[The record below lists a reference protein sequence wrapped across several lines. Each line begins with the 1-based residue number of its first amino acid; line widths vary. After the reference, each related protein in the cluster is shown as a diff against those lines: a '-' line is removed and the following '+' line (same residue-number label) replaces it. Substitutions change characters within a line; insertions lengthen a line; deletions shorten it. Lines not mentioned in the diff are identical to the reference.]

1 MYTSEEKRQIIQR
14 FIKFKKNYRLTGQM
28 ITQETGLSPSSISNW
43 INNKVTPNDES
54 IRHILNL
61 FKKYCIPGIV
71 IIPKNKYWSTKFFL
85 RVSDIKDPYTTYYDD
100 GFSENEVE
108 EFQRWVTDWAQQFP
122 NPQIY
127 RQYPAGPQGI
137 AQSYLENLKINTT
150 WCFKDVIKHY
160 TSFEEATKQP
170 GFRWDN
176 FDITLIKQII
186 SGEI

>member
-28 ITQETGLSPSSISNW
+28 ITQETGLSPSSMSNW

-54 IRHILNL
+54 IRQILKL

-100 GFSENEVE
+100 GFSEMEPE
-108 EFQRWVTDWAQQFP
+108 SFQKWIDDWAQEFP
-122 NPQIY
+122 NPQVY
-127 RQYPAGPQGI
+127 RQYEPNAQGT
-137 AQSYLENLKINTT
+137 ARAYLDNLNINTT
-150 WCFKDVIKHY
+150 WCFKDVIKQY
-160 TSFEEATKQP
+160 NTLEEVVQQS
-170 GFRWDN
+170 GFKWEN
-176 FDITLIKQII
+176 FDPTLIKQII